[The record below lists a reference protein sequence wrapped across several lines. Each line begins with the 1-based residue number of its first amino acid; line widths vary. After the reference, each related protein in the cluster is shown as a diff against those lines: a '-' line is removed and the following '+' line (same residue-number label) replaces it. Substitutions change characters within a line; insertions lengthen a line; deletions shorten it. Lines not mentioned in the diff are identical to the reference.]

1 MIRHAKRQDIPTIDF
16 VQEGLIVA
24 FWRTGKMDT
33 LDIAE
38 RLNLREFQVHNLLLH
53 LREGGR

>member
-1 MIRHAKRQDIPTIDF
+1 MIRYAKRQDIPKVDF

-24 FWRTGKMDT
+24 FWRTGKMDM

-53 LREGGR
+53 LRENGR